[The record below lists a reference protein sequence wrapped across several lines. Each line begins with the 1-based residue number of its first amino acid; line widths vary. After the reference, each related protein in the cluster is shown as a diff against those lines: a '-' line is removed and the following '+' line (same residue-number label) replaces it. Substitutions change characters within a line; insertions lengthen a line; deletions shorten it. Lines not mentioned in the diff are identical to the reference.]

1 MELTRRRFIG
11 SIALGA
17 AAGRLGW
24 AAAQGGTSPQDD
36 PYYAF
41 TWSPVP
47 EECRRLTHMVWFRK
61 DSDPAEVA
69 EDSLTRPVGRRAL
82 FSWDMHRELL
92 RNPEDVCRTAAGEP
106 TTFQGVWPEKG
117 IEAVAALFDDFFRR
131 FKEAG
136 GEADWLIIDFED
148 NYSNWV
154 LGGADKIEHWRAI
167 QNDPRSAGLAQK
179 LGFADLTTVADWR
192 GKRDYLKWNAV
203 MAGVVS
209 DAVHRAL
216 FEPARKHFPGLRCS
230 NYGADATNEQNV
242 VPDLNGHLQ
251 WSEGRPPGTHQAP
264 SFYTW
269 INQLANVKLDGKEPF
284 AATPFNGL
292 LLSVNGI
299 RAMRRSSDM
308 PLQPW
313 VAWARYK
320 GDGPGLPPA
329 TCGETP
335 YYNELVY
342 HLGLS
347 GIDGFLFWNP
357 HPWAQGQD
365 PKTMSMPDD
374 ERLLDRLLGEL
385 HDRVGRPRGE
395 ALAPIALPWD
405 APVVATGMRAGNE
418 VLWRITFRPDTESL
432 PATLGGE
439 AVTLK
444 PEAGGVGMWLRHD
457 AGKRLVIEGTGGALE
472 LGQ

>member
-1 MELTRRRFIG
+1 
-11 SIALGA
+11 
-17 AAGRLGW
+17 
-24 AAAQGGTSPQDD
+24 
-36 PYYAF
+36 
-41 TWSPVP
+41 
-47 EECRRLTHMVWFRK
+47 
-61 DSDPAEVA
+61 
-69 EDSLTRPVGRRAL
+69 
-82 FSWDMHRELL
+82 
-92 RNPEDVCRTAAGEP
+92 
-106 TTFQGVWPEKG
+106 
-117 IEAVAALFDDFFRR
+117 
-131 FKEAG
+131 
-136 GEADWLIIDFED
+136 
-148 NYSNWV
+148 
-154 LGGADKIEHWRAI
+154 
-167 QNDPRSAGLAQK
+167 
-179 LGFADLTTVADWR
+179 
-192 GKRDYLKWNAV
+192 
-203 MAGVVS
+203 
-209 DAVHRAL
+209 
-216 FEPARKHFPGLRCS
+216 
-230 NYGADATNEQNV
+230 
-242 VPDLNGHLQ
+242 
-251 WSEGRPPGTHQAP
+251 
-264 SFYTW
+264 
-269 INQLANVKLDGKEPF
+269 
-284 AATPFNGL
+284 
-292 LLSVNGI
+292 
-299 RAMRRSSDM
+299 M